1 MPAMIAFRYAYV
13 LLLALWL
20 GGMVALGGI
29 AAPATFAV
37 LQQDNPDTGRTLA
50 GRVFGETLKRF
61 HVASYAIAGLLLACL
76 IGMAALGSKP
86 VGFEIRFVI
95 IVAMLLISLY
105 SGRGVSP
112 TIERMQQEIGGPVA
126 SLESDDPRRAQFGRL
141 HALSTAL
148 MLANI
153 TGALVLLYWE
163 ARRGG

>member
-1 MPAMIAFRYAYV
+1 MCCCSHFG
-13 LLLALWL
+13 LAGWSHWGELPHQRPSQCCSK
-20 GGMVALGGI
+20 I
-29 AAPATFAV
+29 IPT
-37 LQQDNPDTGRTLA
+37 TGRTLA

-61 HVASYAIAGLLLACL
+61 HIASYAIAGLLLACL

-112 TIERMQQEIGGPVA
+112 TIERMQQKIGGPVA
-126 SLESDDPRRAQFGRL
+126 SLESDDPRRARFGRL